1 MAEPEPLRRL
11 LAGDIDR
18 LLAET
23 DALLWEGIDFAST
36 DSDTTLRK
44 IHLLR
49 AAAELIDIRVVE
61 LFGGRRGPTRS
72 PGILEQVI
80 AAAFQTYEGEEIH
93 PDHFEKAAML
103 WRGITGGHPF
113 EDGNKRTGF
122 LIASYYLERAGL
134 RDPVAW
140 PVEEVIAFG
149 LQISAHTVDDLS
161 AIADRLR
168 TWWRFSTK

>member
-1 MAEPEPLRRL
+1 MAEHERLTRL
-11 LAGDIDR
+11 LAEDIDR

-36 DSDTTLRK
+36 DLDTTLRK

-49 AAAELIDIRVVE
+49 AAAELIDIRMVQ
-61 LFGGRRGPTRS
+61 LFGGRQGPTRS

-80 AAAFQTYEGEEIH
+80 AATFQTFGREEIH
-93 PDHFEKAAML
+93 RDHFEKAAML

-122 LIASYYLERAGL
+122 MLASYYLERA
-134 RDPVAW
+134 A
-140 PVEEVIAFG
+140 
-149 LQISAHTVDDLS
+149 S
-161 AIADRLR
+161 
-168 TWWRFSTK
+168 